1 MHKIESY
8 EQIQNFVRQVR
19 ELRQGFVTNFYWDE
33 NKHPYWIAEDS
44 LEYEESANCILM
56 VHRCEGFTNLY
67 YIATSFASFG
77 ELLQTL
83 NLVGTLVVD
92 IVCRGDGLAEQ
103 DAFVNMGFK
112 KYQHLYRMS
121 HVGKIIEPDWQ
132 FDSRVRYGEI
142 SDTIM
147 VYNTMQKD
155 FDPLAEQLPTIK
167 ELKDY
172 VKRQQLL
179 VIKEGDDLCGFLIF
193 ELTGVTWYLR
203 YWYTSPDHRNKGIG
217 AGLLKTSL
225 LYGVDSKRQ
234 IFWVIADNENAIK
247 RYEHYGFT
255 RENMNDYVM
264 IKRQ

>member
-1 MHKIESY
+1 
-8 EQIQNFVRQVR
+8 
-19 ELRQGFVTNFYWDE
+19 
-33 NKHPYWIAEDS
+33 
-44 LEYEESANCILM
+44 
-56 VHRCEGFTNLY
+56 
-67 YIATSFASFG
+67 
-77 ELLQTL
+77 
-83 NLVGTLVVD
+83 
-92 IVCRGDGLAEQ
+92 
-103 DAFVNMGFK
+103 
-112 KYQHLYRMS
+112 
-121 HVGKIIEPDWQ
+121 
-132 FDSRVRYGEI
+132 
-142 SDTIM
+142 
-147 VYNTMQKD
+147 MQKD

-234 IFWVIADNENAIK
+234 IFWVIAANENAIK